1 MGVIMKK
8 LGTILI
14 SGAAALAASQANA
27 ATVIDG
33 ACVSVTDSAG
43 CLFSG
48 NINSSTMG
56 GNSFLNAQNAYNLYN
71 DTHPTA
77 NPDILLTVLAA
88 SDDANFSSFGSITGG
103 GSSSGT
109 WDLTGFQVDFVAVK
123 ASNAFVLYQLSSP
136 ASTGSW
142 DTFDIPFRNN
152 PHDISHLVFFG
163 TKGTPAVPEPATWA
177 FMILGFGAIGGAMR
191 RNRKANVKVN
201 YA

>member
-1 MGVIMKK
+1 MKK
-8 LGTILI
+8 SISILI
-14 SGAAALAASQANA
+14 AGAAALTASQANA

-33 ACVSVTDSAG
+33 SCVSVTDSAG

-48 NINSSTMG
+48 NINSNTTG

-77 NPDILLTVLAA
+77 DPDILLTVLAA
-88 SDDANFSSFGSITGG
+88 SDDTNFSSFGSITGG

-109 WDLTGFQVDFVAVK
+109 WDLTGFDVDFVAVK

-136 ASTGSW
+136 ASMGSW
-142 DTFDIPFRNN
+142 DTFDIPFKNN
-152 PHDISHLVFFG
+152 PHNISHLVFFG
-163 TKGTPAVPEPATWA
+163 TETVPAVPEPATWA
-177 FMILGFGAIGGAMR
+177 FMIFGFGAIGGAMR
-191 RNRKANVKVN
+191 RNRKANVKVS